1 MIKNILFLD
10 LYWGEGF
17 RGGNSEM
24 ISKFYGKYKQKDLNN
39 EEKQIVFEY
48 ISNMNKNKSAKANQK
63 RKYDFKEFFG
73 SLQILLFYLT
83 EKGVINEEEK
93 IVNVIKNAPGYLKLS
108 NDCKSFFHNDGKQFS
123 LNQLMNL
130 FFFFEHLCFEDLAE
144 TLQPEYRAVIPDD
157 LKNKIIEKLVKK
169 KDLVISVKDL
179 GAATRR
185 FISRYLAG
193 KLQVTDITEDRDL
206 PFELSR
212 EELWEEKIGKL
223 EDLMDIITN
232 MMFEFKLKVGQAYE
246 FYNIIGDED
255 RNALNFNNK

>member
-1 MIKNILFLD
+1 
-10 LYWGEGF
+10 
-17 RGGNSEM
+17 
-24 ISKFYGKYKQKDLNN
+24 
-39 EEKQIVFEY
+39 
-48 ISNMNKNKSAKANQK
+48 
-63 RKYDFKEFFG
+63 
-73 SLQILLFYLT
+73 
-83 EKGVINEEEK
+83 
-93 IVNVIKNAPGYLKLS
+93 
-108 NDCKSFFHNDGKQFS
+108 
-123 LNQLMNL
+123 MNL

-157 LKNKIIEKLVKK
+157 IKNKIIEKLVKK

-206 PFELSR
+206 SFELSR
-212 EELWEEKIGKL
+212 EELWEEKIGQL

-232 MMFEFKLKVGQAYE
+232 MTFEFKLKVGQAYD

-255 RNALNFNNK
+255 RNSLNFNNTK